1 MWYGIHGSQWARLET
16 LCQVLDAENLYKDER
31 RNTGIEVVVLQWLT
45 NLFNKQYVDET
56 HILFNQQE
64 YLMNLFENYVDNGL
78 NFARKKCVQA
88 MQQVL
93 FYILLTTL

>member
-1 MWYGIHGSQWARLET
+1 MTSFTQTFLT
-16 LCQVLDAENLYKDER
+16 
-31 RNTGIEVVVLQWLT
+31 RNMSMKLII
-45 NLFNKQYVDET
+45 
-56 HILFNQQE
+56 ILFNQQE

-93 FYILLTTL
+93 FYILPTTL

>member
-93 FYILLTTL
+93 FYILLATL

>member
-1 MWYGIHGSQWARLET
+1 MTSFTQT
-16 LCQVLDAENLYKDER
+16 F
-31 RNTGIEVVVLQWLT
+31 LT
-45 NLFNKQYVDET
+45 RDMSMKLII
-56 HILFNQQE
+56 ILFNQQE

-93 FYILLTTL
+93 FYILPTTL